1 MTKEYAYF
9 THHEC
14 ENFPCHDRA
23 DPDDFNCLFCYCPL
37 YALEDRCGGD
47 FVYQENGVKDCSGCL
62 YPHRSENYDEIISR
76 YNEIAAGEPRAGQAP
91 RCESGQNVRIRNH
104 DGVVHTMTCRQR
116 PIRKLTEDKAPS
128 QAAEAEKSLLGKM
141 KEHLDTFNDGV
152 IAILITIMV
161 LEIPFPSGATSYG
174 TFLEDILIFLVSFFV
189 VADFW
194 YESHRT
200 FASFE
205 KAGHSVVVL
214 DFLFLASLALV
225 PVMTKWIMNDF
236 SSRAVI
242 NYGMVYFLTTIFEL
256 LIFFGAHWHE
266 AKKYLRQ
273 YIFTMVYRVIF
284 IMALNVALMVLAL
297 YRPWIAMILYLLLP
311 ITSFFFPLEKLK
323 KKTVKPRYKAHLKT
337 LSRSRGQSCAA
348 GTKPESQKGAG
359 LQSGR

>member
-1 MTKEYAYF
+1 MTKNYSFF
-9 THHEC
+9 THYEC
-14 ENFPCHDRA
+14 EYFPCHEQA

-37 YALEDRCGGD
+37 YMLDDRCGGD

-62 YPHRSENYDEIISR
+62 YPHRGENYDKIIAR
-76 YNEIAAGEPRAGQAP
+76 YGEIAAKEPCINEVVKCDA
-91 RCESGQNVRIRNH
+91 EQNVRIRDH
-104 DGVVHTMTCRQR
+104 DGVVHTRICRQR
-116 PIRKLTEDKAPS
+116 PIRRVGAEKTS
-128 QAAEAEKSLLGKM
+128 NNAAEMEKSLLGKM

-152 IAILITIMV
+152 IAILITIIV

-174 TFLEDILIFLVSFFV
+174 TFLADILIFLVSFFV

-194 YESHRT
+194 YESHRS

-214 DFLFLASLALV
+214 DFLFLASLSLV

-266 AKKYLRQ
+266 AKKFLRQ

-337 LSRSRGQSCAA
+337 LSRNRDQNHASK
-348 GTKPESQKGAG
+348 TPTES
-359 LQSGR
+359 